1 MGTLYA
7 TPVRGK
13 EVFSFEYDKSWL
25 KSPYAQILDPDLG
38 LFSGPQ
44 YVREE
49 KNNFGLFLDSSP
61 DRWGRV
67 LMQRREAQQAKTEGR
82 PSRTLLE
89 SDYLLGVYDGH
100 RMGGLRFR
108 LSKDTPFLDDHADMA
123 APPWTKLRDLEF
135 ASLQLERDN
144 AEKDSDYLKWLKML
158 IAPGGSLGGARP
170 KASVTDE
177 DGHPWIA
184 KFPSRRDEI
193 NIGKWE
199 YLVSLLA
206 QKAGIEMSQSQAM
219 NFSGEY
225 DTFLTKR
232 FDRTASGERIHFA
245 SAITLLGKKD
255 GDGSDTGVSYIE
267 IAEFIIRNGARVN
280 KDLEQL
286 WRRIV
291 FYICVS
297 NVDDHLRNHGFL
309 LTENGWVLSP
319 AYDINPVPTG
329 GGLHL
334 NISKDDNTQDIGL
347 ALSVAHYFRVK
358 KERAE
363 DIVNEITTVVR
374 TWQIFARQLKLPSRE
389 IELMQNAFLV

>member
-123 APPWTKLRDLEF
+123 APLR
-135 ASLQLERDN
+135 
-144 AEKDSDYLKWLKML
+144 
-158 IAPGGSLGGARP
+158 I
-170 KASVTDE
+170 
-177 DGHPWIA
+177 
-184 KFPSRRDEI
+184 
-193 NIGKWE
+193 
-199 YLVSLLA
+199 
-206 QKAGIEMSQSQAM
+206 
-219 NFSGEY
+219 
-225 DTFLTKR
+225 
-232 FDRTASGERIHFA
+232 
-245 SAITLLGKKD
+245 
-255 GDGSDTGVSYIE
+255 
-267 IAEFIIRNGARVN
+267 
-280 KDLEQL
+280 
-286 WRRIV
+286 
-291 FYICVS
+291 
-297 NVDDHLRNHGFL
+297 
-309 LTENGWVLSP
+309 
-319 AYDINPVPTG
+319 PV
-329 GGLHL
+329 
-334 NISKDDNTQDIGL
+334 
-347 ALSVAHYFRVK
+347 
-358 KERAE
+358 
-363 DIVNEITTVVR
+363 
-374 TWQIFARQLKLPSRE
+374 
-389 IELMQNAFLV
+389 